1 VSISILNSAT
11 EIASA
16 DQSQPRNDTS
26 VIMNTFTYVTASPSL
41 LSLRALIFIVIASEA
56 WQSLDWEA
64 RINLA
69 TTSTQCVGAGLV
81 PAHFLAHIAVT
92 RSSVIKLSN

>member
-1 VSISILNSAT
+1 MGSKKSCICLWKK
-11 EIASA
+11 
-16 DQSQPRNDTS
+16 
-26 VIMNTFTYVTASPSL
+26 FL
-41 LSLRALIFIVIASEA
+41 LSPNFLSTTESKCHCEHPLAGA

-81 PAHFLAHIAVT
+81 PAHFLAHIAAV
-92 RSSVIKLSN
+92 RSSVIKLFKINTKMEHSLTLI

>member
-1 VSISILNSAT
+1 
-11 EIASA
+11 
-16 DQSQPRNDTS
+16 
-26 VIMNTFTYVTASPSL
+26 MNTFTYVTASPSL

-69 TTSTQCVGAGLV
+69 STSTQCVGAGLV
-81 PAHFLAHIAVT
+81 PAHFLAHIAAV
-92 RSSVIKLSN
+92 RSSVIKLFKINTKVEHSLTLI